1 MATLKKRRKKW
12 YARVQWNANNLKKE
26 KQIPLRTTSK
36 MTARMRLAEVNKVE
50 ADIKCGVDFIFPW
63 INEVSTTS
71 VIQFSL

>member
-36 MTARMRLAEVNKVE
+36 MTARMRLAEVKKVE
-50 ADIKCGVDFIFPW
+50 AI
-63 INEVSTTS
+63 
-71 VIQFSL
+71 